1 MSKNQQYAERY
12 AAEAMEQ
19 MKRYGIPAS
28 VTLAQGIL
36 ESRNGQS
43 ELSQLGNNHFG
54 VKASKSWLKNGGDYL
69 VYTDDKPNE
78 KFCKYA
84 TVGDS
89 YEHHSKI
96 LKNNSRYS
104 QCFKLSPDD
113 YKGWT
118 KGIERGGYAT
128 NGGYAAS
135 LQKIIEINGLQK
147 YDQQVM
153 QEMRAEGKKFG
164 VEQNA
169 RTSATVSSSVST
181 SNNDEKKQTASQTTN
196 DKYSFPVKR
205 DEFLFVTS
213 PFGMRQDPMDKSKQQ
228 MHKGIDIR
236 AKHDDVL
243 ATENGGKVVA
253 VNHNANTGGGKSVTV
268 EYARSDGSKVQ
279 TTYMHLDSIVVKVGD
294 EVKAGQKLGV
304 SGNTGTRTTGEH
316 LHFGVKNISADGKT
330 RDVDPASYLA
340 EIAQKGNLKQQ
351 ALYNGNDL
359 LAKYKENSSAVDTSL
374 SPDDW
379 MKKLLSSED
388 ASTGLSSA
396 DPIMGLVTT
405 MYSSLLALAV
415 QIDSKSEEEQRTQIS
430 EAVSKRQVDL
440 KPLMPTMKE
449 CVLSVGD
456 NGKAVLQADNGTT
469 KVTRELT
476 NAEFCR
482 LSQVLGDT
490 NLSNDAI
497 LAFRYGR
504 QVHFRYLQVE
514 IQVVVFLLEGQY
526 TFQLNAVAHDNA
538 FRIVTIHD
546 TTDNHG
552 LVDTTLGWHH
562 HIHGICRKRHSVLS
576 IANHSSLADGS
587 AHTYVTFN
595 HSSNTF
601 LFVFNR
607 PRCGTSKYLTFFAL
621 SDFDLLAVPGL
632 AHSFA
637 MPVASAR

>member
-1 MSKNQQYAERY
+1 MSKNQQYAEKY

-36 ESRNGQS
+36 ESSNGQS

-54 VKASKSWLKNGGDYL
+54 VKASGSWLKNGGDYL

-96 LKNNSRYS
+96 LKNSSRYS

-135 LQKIIEINGLQK
+135 LQKIIEANGLQK

-153 QEMRAEGKKFG
+153 KEMRAEGKQFG
-164 VEQNA
+164 VEQNS
-169 RTSATVSSSVST
+169 RSSTSASVSSEDTKSVGRASI
-181 SNNDEKKQTASQTTN
+181 SSPDKQAASQKGN
-196 DKYSFPVKR
+196 GQYSFPVKR
-205 DEFLFVTS
+205 DDFLFITS

-236 AKHDDVL
+236 ARKDDVL

-253 VNHNANTGGGKSVTV
+253 VNHSTNTGGGKSVTV
-268 EYARSDGSKVQ
+268 EYARTDGSKVQ
-279 TTYMHLDSIVVKVGD
+279 TTYMHLASIAVKVGD

-316 LHFGVKNISADGKT
+316 LHFGVKNISADGKV

-340 EIAQKGNLKQQ
+340 DIAQKGNLKQQ
-351 ALYNGNDL
+351 ALYNGHDL
-359 LAKYKENSSAVDTSL
+359 LAKYRDNSSGVDTSL

-396 DPIMGLVTT
+396 DPIMRMVTT
-405 MYSSLLALAV
+405 MYGSLLALAV
-415 QIDSKSEEEQRTQIS
+415 QIDNKSEEEQKAQIS

-440 KPLMPTMKE
+440 KPLLPTMKE
-449 CVLSVGD
+449 CVLSVGE

-469 KVTRELT
+469 QVTRELT
-476 NAEFCR
+476 NAEFSR

-490 NLSNDAI
+490 NLSNEAKKMRI
-497 LAFRYGR
+497 AGMVSTIVLTQQASQNYE
-504 QVHFRYLQVE
+504 QVMEQ
-514 IQVVVFLLEGQY
+514 QEGQS
-526 TFQLNAVAHDNA
+526 QS
-538 FRIVTIHD
+538 IQ
-546 TTDNHG
+546 
-552 LVDTTLGWHH
+552 
-562 HIHGICRKRHSVLS
+562 RK
-576 IANHSSLADGS
+576 
-587 AHTYVTFN
+587 
-595 HSSNTF
+595 
-601 LFVFNR
+601 
-607 PRCGTSKYLTFFAL
+607 
-621 SDFDLLAVPGL
+621 
-632 AHSFA
+632 
-637 MPVASAR
+637 

>member
-1 MSKNQQYAERY
+1 MSKNQQYAEKY

-36 ESRNGQS
+36 ESSNGQS

-54 VKASKSWLKNGGDYL
+54 VKASGSWLKNGGDYL

-96 LKNNSRYS
+96 LKNSSRYS

-135 LQKIIEINGLQK
+135 LQKIIEANGLQK

-153 QEMRAEGKKFG
+153 KEMRAEGKQFG
-164 VEQNA
+164 VEQNS
-169 RTSATVSSSVST
+169 RSSTSASVSSEDTMSVGRAST
-181 SNNDEKKQTASQTTN
+181 SSPDKQAASQKGN
-196 DKYSFPVKR
+196 GQYSFPVKR
-205 DEFLFVTS
+205 DDFLFITS

-236 AKHDDVL
+236 ARKDDVL
-243 ATENGGKVVA
+243 ATENSGKVVA
-253 VNHNANTGGGKSVTV
+253 VNHSTNTGGGKSVTV
-268 EYARSDGSKVQ
+268 EYARTDGSKVQ
-279 TTYMHLDSIVVKVGD
+279 TTYMHLSSISVKAGD

-316 LHFGVKNISADGKT
+316 LHFGVKNISADGKV

-340 EIAQKGNLKQQ
+340 DIAQKGNLKQQ
-351 ALYNGNDL
+351 ALYNGHDL
-359 LAKYKENSSAVDTSL
+359 LAKYRDNSSGVDTSL

-396 DPIMGLVTT
+396 DPIMRMVTT
-405 MYSSLLALAV
+405 MYGSLLALAV
-415 QIDSKSEEEQRTQIS
+415 QIDNKSEEEQKAQIS

-440 KPLMPTMKE
+440 KPLLPTMKE
-449 CVLSVGD
+449 CVLSVGE

-469 KVTRELT
+469 KVARELT
-476 NAEFCR
+476 NAEFSR
-482 LSQVLGDT
+482 LSQVLDDT
-490 NLSNDAI
+490 NLSNEAKKMRI
-497 LAFRYGR
+497 AGMVSTIVLTQQASQNYE
-504 QVHFRYLQVE
+504 QVMEQ
-514 IQVVVFLLEGQY
+514 QEGQS
-526 TFQLNAVAHDNA
+526 QS
-538 FRIVTIHD
+538 IQ
-546 TTDNHG
+546 
-552 LVDTTLGWHH
+552 
-562 HIHGICRKRHSVLS
+562 RK
-576 IANHSSLADGS
+576 
-587 AHTYVTFN
+587 
-595 HSSNTF
+595 
-601 LFVFNR
+601 
-607 PRCGTSKYLTFFAL
+607 
-621 SDFDLLAVPGL
+621 
-632 AHSFA
+632 
-637 MPVASAR
+637 

>member
-1 MSKNQQYAERY
+1 MSKTQEYIDQYKEFAIQ
-12 AAEAMEQ
+12 Q

-36 ESRNGQS
+36 ESSNGQS

-54 VKASKSWLKNGGDYL
+54 VKASSSWLKNGGDYL

-96 LKNNSRYS
+96 LKNSSRYS

-135 LQKIIEINGLQK
+135 LQKIIEANGLQK

-153 QEMRAEGKKFG
+153 KEMRVEGKQFG
-164 VEQNA
+164 VEQNS
-169 RTSATVSSSVST
+169 RSSTSASVSSEDTKSVGRASI
-181 SNNDEKKQTASQTTN
+181 SSPDKQAASQKGN
-196 DKYSFPVKR
+196 GQYSFPVKR
-205 DEFLFVTS
+205 DDFLFITS

-236 AKHDDVL
+236 ARKDDVL

-253 VNHNANTGGGKSVTV
+253 VNHSTNTGGGKSVIV
-268 EYARSDGSKVQ
+268 EYARTDGSKVQ
-279 TTYMHLDSIVVKVGD
+279 TTYMHLSSISVKAGD

-316 LHFGVKNISADGKT
+316 LHFGVKNISADGKI

-340 EIAQKGNLKQQ
+340 DIAQKGNLKQQ
-351 ALYNGNDL
+351 ALYNGYDL
-359 LAKYKENSSAVDTSL
+359 LAKYRDNSSGVDTSL

-396 DPIMGLVTT
+396 DPIMRMVTT
-405 MYSSLLALAV
+405 MYGSLLALAV
-415 QIDSKSEEEQRTQIS
+415 QIDNKSEEEQKAQIS

-440 KPLMPTMKE
+440 KPLLQTMKE
-449 CVLSVGD
+449 CVLSVGE

-476 NAEFCR
+476 NAEFSR

-490 NLSNDAI
+490 NQSNEAKKMRI
-497 LAFRYGR
+497 AGMVSTIVLTQQASQNYE
-504 QVHFRYLQVE
+504 QVMEQ
-514 IQVVVFLLEGQY
+514 QEGQS
-526 TFQLNAVAHDNA
+526 QS
-538 FRIVTIHD
+538 IQ
-546 TTDNHG
+546 
-552 LVDTTLGWHH
+552 
-562 HIHGICRKRHSVLS
+562 RK
-576 IANHSSLADGS
+576 
-587 AHTYVTFN
+587 
-595 HSSNTF
+595 
-601 LFVFNR
+601 
-607 PRCGTSKYLTFFAL
+607 
-621 SDFDLLAVPGL
+621 
-632 AHSFA
+632 
-637 MPVASAR
+637 

>member
-1 MSKNQQYAERY
+1 MSKNQQYAEKY

-36 ESRNGQS
+36 ESSNGQS

-54 VKASKSWLKNGGDYL
+54 VKASGSWLKNGGDYL

-96 LKNNSRYS
+96 LKNSSRYS

-135 LQKIIEINGLQK
+135 LQKIIEANGLQK

-153 QEMRAEGKKFG
+153 KEMRTEGKQFG

-169 RTSATVSSSVST
+169 RSTASASVSPEDTKSVGRAST
-181 SNNDEKKQTASQTTN
+181 SSPDKQIASQKAN
-196 DKYSFPVKR
+196 GQYSFPVKR
-205 DEFLFVTS
+205 DDFLFITS

-236 AKHDDVL
+236 ARKDDVL
-243 ATENGGKVVA
+243 STESGGKVVA
-253 VNHNANTGGGKSVTV
+253 VNHSTNTGGGKSVTV
-268 EYARSDGSKVQ
+268 EYARTDGSKVQ
-279 TTYMHLDSIVVKVGD
+279 TTYMHLSSISVKAGD
-294 EVKAGQKLGV
+294 EVKVGQKLGV

-316 LHFGVKNISADGKT
+316 LHFGVKNISADGKV
-330 RDVDPASYLA
+330 RNVDPASYLA

-351 ALYNGNDL
+351 ALYNGHDL
-359 LAKYKENSSAVDTSL
+359 LAKYRDNSSGVDTSL

-388 ASTGLSSA
+388 ASTGLSNA
-396 DPIMGLVTT
+396 DPIMRMVTT
-405 MYSSLLALAV
+405 MYGSLLALAV
-415 QIDSKSEEEQRTQIS
+415 QLDNKSKEEQKAQIS

-440 KPLMPTMKE
+440 KPLLPTMKE
-449 CVLSVGD
+449 CVLSVGE

-469 KVTRELT
+469 KVARELT
-476 NAEFCR
+476 NAEFSK

-490 NLSNDAI
+490 NLSNEAKKMRI
-497 LAFRYGR
+497 AGMVSTIVLTQQASQNYE
-504 QVHFRYLQVE
+504 QVMEQ
-514 IQVVVFLLEGQY
+514 QEGQS
-526 TFQLNAVAHDNA
+526 QS
-538 FRIVTIHD
+538 IQ
-546 TTDNHG
+546 
-552 LVDTTLGWHH
+552 
-562 HIHGICRKRHSVLS
+562 RK
-576 IANHSSLADGS
+576 
-587 AHTYVTFN
+587 
-595 HSSNTF
+595 
-601 LFVFNR
+601 
-607 PRCGTSKYLTFFAL
+607 
-621 SDFDLLAVPGL
+621 
-632 AHSFA
+632 
-637 MPVASAR
+637 

>member
-1 MSKNQQYAERY
+1 MSKNQQYAEKY

-36 ESRNGQS
+36 ESSNGQS

-54 VKASKSWLKNGGDYL
+54 VKASGSWLKNGGDYL

-96 LKNNSRYS
+96 LKNSSRYS

-135 LQKIIEINGLQK
+135 LQKIIEANGLQK

-153 QEMRAEGKKFG
+153 KEMRTEGKKFG

-169 RTSATVSSSVST
+169 RSTASVSVSSEDTKSVGRASA
-181 SNNDEKKQTASQTTN
+181 SSPDKQIASQ
-196 DKYSFPVKR
+196 KAYGQYSFPVKR
-205 DEFLFVTS
+205 DDFLFITS

-236 AKHDDVL
+236 ARKDDVL
-243 ATENGGKVVA
+243 STESGGKVVA
-253 VNHNANTGGGKSVTV
+253 VNHSTNTGGGKSVTI
-268 EYARSDGSKVQ
+268 EYARTDGSKVQ
-279 TTYMHLDSIVVKVGD
+279 TTYMHLSSISVKAGD

-316 LHFGVKNISADGKT
+316 LHFGVKNISADGKV

-340 EIAQKGNLKQQ
+340 DIAQKGNLKQQ
-351 ALYNGNDL
+351 ALYNGHDL
-359 LAKYKENSSAVDTSL
+359 LAKYRDNSSGVDTSL

-388 ASTGLSSA
+388 ASTGLSNA
-396 DPIMGLVTT
+396 DPIMRMVTT
-405 MYSSLLALAV
+405 MYGSLLALAV
-415 QIDSKSEEEQRTQIS
+415 QIDNKSEEEQKAQIS

-440 KPLMPTMKE
+440 KPLLPTMKK
-449 CVLSVGD
+449 CVLSVGE

-469 KVTRELT
+469 KVARELT
-476 NAEFCR
+476 NAEFSR

-490 NLSNDAI
+490 NLSNEAKKMRI
-497 LAFRYGR
+497 AGMVSTIVLTQQASQNYE
-504 QVHFRYLQVE
+504 QVMEQ
-514 IQVVVFLLEGQY
+514 QEGQS
-526 TFQLNAVAHDNA
+526 QS
-538 FRIVTIHD
+538 IQ
-546 TTDNHG
+546 
-552 LVDTTLGWHH
+552 
-562 HIHGICRKRHSVLS
+562 RK
-576 IANHSSLADGS
+576 
-587 AHTYVTFN
+587 
-595 HSSNTF
+595 
-601 LFVFNR
+601 
-607 PRCGTSKYLTFFAL
+607 
-621 SDFDLLAVPGL
+621 
-632 AHSFA
+632 
-637 MPVASAR
+637 

>member
-1 MSKNQQYAERY
+1 MSKNQLYAEKY

-36 ESRNGQS
+36 ESSNGQS

-54 VKASKSWLKNGGDYL
+54 VKASGSWLKNGGDYL

-96 LKNNSRYS
+96 LKNSSRYS

-135 LQKIIEINGLQK
+135 LQKIIEANGLQK

-153 QEMRAEGKKFG
+153 KEMRTEGKQFG
-164 VEQNA
+164 VEQNS
-169 RTSATVSSSVST
+169 RSSTSASVSSEDTKSVGRAST
-181 SNNDEKKQTASQTTN
+181 SSLDKQAASQKGN
-196 DKYSFPVKR
+196 GQYSFPVKR
-205 DEFLFVTS
+205 DDFLFITS

-236 AKHDDVL
+236 ARKDDVL

-253 VNHNANTGGGKSVTV
+253 VNHSTNTGGGKSVTV
-268 EYARSDGSKVQ
+268 EYARTDGSKVQ
-279 TTYMHLDSIVVKVGD
+279 TTYMHLSSISVKAGD

-316 LHFGVKNISADGKT
+316 LHFGVKNISADGKV

-340 EIAQKGNLKQQ
+340 DIAQKGNLKQQ
-351 ALYNGNDL
+351 ALYNGHDL
-359 LAKYKENSSAVDTSL
+359 LAKYRDNSSGVDTSL

-396 DPIMGLVTT
+396 DPIMRMVTT
-405 MYSSLLALAV
+405 MYGSLLALAV
-415 QIDSKSEEEQRTQIS
+415 QIDNKSEEEQKAQIS

-440 KPLMPTMKE
+440 KPLLPTMKE
-449 CVLSVGD
+449 CVLSVGE

-469 KVTRELT
+469 KVARELT
-476 NAEFCR
+476 NAEFSR
-482 LSQVLGDT
+482 LSQVLDDT
-490 NLSNDAI
+490 NLSNEAKKMRI
-497 LAFRYGR
+497 AGMVSTIVLTQQASQNYE
-504 QVHFRYLQVE
+504 QVMEQ
-514 IQVVVFLLEGQY
+514 QEGQS
-526 TFQLNAVAHDNA
+526 QS
-538 FRIVTIHD
+538 IQ
-546 TTDNHG
+546 
-552 LVDTTLGWHH
+552 
-562 HIHGICRKRHSVLS
+562 RK
-576 IANHSSLADGS
+576 
-587 AHTYVTFN
+587 
-595 HSSNTF
+595 
-601 LFVFNR
+601 
-607 PRCGTSKYLTFFAL
+607 
-621 SDFDLLAVPGL
+621 
-632 AHSFA
+632 
-637 MPVASAR
+637 

>member
-96 LKNNSRYS
+96 LKNSSRYS

-113 YKGWT
+113 YEGWT

-153 QEMRAEGKKFG
+153 REMRAEGKQFG

-169 RTSATVSSSVST
+169 RSTASVSVSSEDTKSVGRAST
-181 SNNDEKKQTASQTTN
+181 SSPDKQAASQKGN
-196 DKYSFPVKR
+196 GQYSFPVKR

-279 TTYMHLDSIVVKVGD
+279 TTYMHLDSIAVKVGD
-294 EVKAGQKLGV
+294 EVKAGQKLGG

-316 LHFGVKNISADGKT
+316 LHFEVKNISADGKT

-359 LAKYKENSSAVDTSL
+359 LAKYKDNGSGVDTSL
-374 SPDDW
+374 SPDNW

-388 ASTGLSSA
+388 ASTGLLSA

-415 QIDSKSEEEQRTQIS
+415 QIDSKSEEEQKVQIS
-430 EAVSKRQVDL
+430 ESVSKRQVDL

-476 NAEFCR
+476 NAEFSR

-490 NLSNDAI
+490 NLSNEAKKMRI
-497 LAFRYGR
+497 AGMVNTIVLTQQASQNYERVLE
-504 QVHFRYLQVE
+504 QQ
-514 IQVVVFLLEGQY
+514 EGQSQ
-526 TFQLNAVAHDNA
+526 TMQ
-538 FRIVTIHD
+538 
-546 TTDNHG
+546 
-552 LVDTTLGWHH
+552 
-562 HIHGICRKRHSVLS
+562 RK
-576 IANHSSLADGS
+576 
-587 AHTYVTFN
+587 
-595 HSSNTF
+595 
-601 LFVFNR
+601 
-607 PRCGTSKYLTFFAL
+607 
-621 SDFDLLAVPGL
+621 
-632 AHSFA
+632 
-637 MPVASAR
+637 

>member
-96 LKNNSRYS
+96 LKNSSRYS

-113 YKGWT
+113 YEGWT

-153 QEMRAEGKKFG
+153 REMRAEGKQFG

-169 RTSATVSSSVST
+169 RSTASVSVSSEDTKSVGRAST
-181 SNNDEKKQTASQTTN
+181 SSPDKQAASQKGN
-196 DKYSFPVKR
+196 GQYSFPVKR

-243 ATENGGKVVA
+243 ATENGGKVIA

-279 TTYMHLDSIVVKVGD
+279 TTYMHLDSIAVKVGD
-294 EVKAGQKLGV
+294 EVKAGQKLGG

-316 LHFGVKNISADGKT
+316 LHFGVKTISADGKT

-359 LAKYKENSSAVDTSL
+359 LAKYKGNSSAVDTSL

-415 QIDSKSEEEQRTQIS
+415 QIDSKSEEEQKAQIS

-490 NLSNDAI
+490 NLSNEAKKMRI
-497 LAFRYGR
+497 AGMVNTIVLTQQASQNYERVLE
-504 QVHFRYLQVE
+504 QQ
-514 IQVVVFLLEGQY
+514 EGQSQ
-526 TFQLNAVAHDNA
+526 TMQ
-538 FRIVTIHD
+538 
-546 TTDNHG
+546 
-552 LVDTTLGWHH
+552 
-562 HIHGICRKRHSVLS
+562 RK
-576 IANHSSLADGS
+576 
-587 AHTYVTFN
+587 
-595 HSSNTF
+595 
-601 LFVFNR
+601 
-607 PRCGTSKYLTFFAL
+607 
-621 SDFDLLAVPGL
+621 
-632 AHSFA
+632 
-637 MPVASAR
+637 

>member
-1 MSKNQQYAERY
+1 MSKNQQYAEKY

-36 ESRNGQS
+36 ESSNGQS

-54 VKASKSWLKNGGDYL
+54 VKASGSWLKNGGDYL

-96 LKNNSRYS
+96 LKNSSRYS

-135 LQKIIEINGLQK
+135 LQKIIEANGLQK

-153 QEMRAEGKKFG
+153 KEMRVEGKQFG
-164 VEQNA
+164 VEQNS
-169 RTSATVSSSVST
+169 RSSTSASVSSEDTKSVGRASI
-181 SNNDEKKQTASQTTN
+181 SSPDKQAASQKGN
-196 DKYSFPVKR
+196 GQYSFPVKR
-205 DEFLFVTS
+205 DDFLFITS

-236 AKHDDVL
+236 ARKDDVL

-253 VNHNANTGGGKSVTV
+253 VNHSTNTGGGKSVTV
-268 EYARSDGSKVQ
+268 EYARTDGSKVQ
-279 TTYMHLDSIVVKVGD
+279 TTYMHLSSISVKAGD

-316 LHFGVKNISADGKT
+316 LHFGVKNISADGKV

-340 EIAQKGNLKQQ
+340 EIAQKGNLQLQ
-351 ALYNGNDL
+351 ALYNGHDL
-359 LAKYKENSSAVDTSL
+359 LAKYRDNSSGVDTSL

-396 DPIMGLVTT
+396 DPIMRMVTT
-405 MYSSLLALAV
+405 MYGSLLALAV
-415 QIDSKSEEEQRTQIS
+415 QIDNKSEEEQKAQIS

-440 KPLMPTMKE
+440 KPLLQTMKE
-449 CVLSVGD
+449 CVLSVGE

-469 KVTRELT
+469 KVARELT
-476 NAEFCR
+476 NAEFSR

-490 NLSNDAI
+490 NQSNEAKKMRI
-497 LAFRYGR
+497 AGMVSTIVLTQQASQNYE
-504 QVHFRYLQVE
+504 QVMEQ
-514 IQVVVFLLEGQY
+514 QEGQS
-526 TFQLNAVAHDNA
+526 QS
-538 FRIVTIHD
+538 IQ
-546 TTDNHG
+546 
-552 LVDTTLGWHH
+552 
-562 HIHGICRKRHSVLS
+562 RK
-576 IANHSSLADGS
+576 
-587 AHTYVTFN
+587 
-595 HSSNTF
+595 
-601 LFVFNR
+601 
-607 PRCGTSKYLTFFAL
+607 
-621 SDFDLLAVPGL
+621 
-632 AHSFA
+632 
-637 MPVASAR
+637 